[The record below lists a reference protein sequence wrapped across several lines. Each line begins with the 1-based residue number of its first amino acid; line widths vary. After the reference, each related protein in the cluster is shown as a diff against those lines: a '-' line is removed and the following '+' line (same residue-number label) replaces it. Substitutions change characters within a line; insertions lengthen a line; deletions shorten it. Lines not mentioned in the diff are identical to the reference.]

1 MADSADGDKRAVVLQ
16 VAGRDDCECDIG
28 RFRLPL
34 KGRQRLNNQVRW
46 GGIHDLV
53 EDSEVNRRNVVAVGR
68 VAFQD
73 LTQNVLH
80 DFVEVVL
87 VERFLHLLVPLLRI
101 ICQVSQL

>member
-1 MADSADGDKRAVVLQ
+1 MADAADGDKRAVVLQ
-16 VAGRDDCECDIG
+16 VAGWDDCECDIG

-53 EDSEVNRRNVVAVGR
+53 EDSEVNCRNVVVAVGR

-80 DFVEVVL
+80 DFVEVIL
-87 VERFLHLLVPLLRI
+87 VERFRHLLVPLLRI
-101 ICQVSQL
+101 I